1 MNKKRK
7 VDDVLESI
15 FNLVQDAHKELKE
28 SEKNDQNHNNL
39 LVEKEK
45 SIKTHKT
52 LINTKI
58 VSNSKTIDGD
68 WSNLNF
74 KRIELTK
81 DKDITYNG
89 KSTKIK
95 QEHWLSDDYIKKVF
109 FDSLEDWKKKNLKN
123 LTENTYQEVIKE
135 SLKKKLK

>member
-15 FNLVQDAHKELKE
+15 FNLIQDAHKELKE

-45 SIKTHKT
+45 SINIHKS
-52 LINTKI
+52 LIKEKI
-58 VSNSKTIDGD
+58 VSNSKSMDGD

-74 KRIELTK
+74 KRIEFTE
-81 DKDITYNG
+81 DKNITYNG
-89 KSTKIK
+89 ESTKIK
-95 QEHWLSDDYIKKVF
+95 RNIGFLMI
-109 FDSLEDWKKKNLKN
+109 
-123 LTENTYQEVIKE
+123 I
-135 SLKKKLK
+135 

>member
-68 WSNLNF
+68 WSNVNF

-123 LTENTYQEVIKE
+123 LIENTYQEVIKE

>member
-15 FNLVQDAHKELKE
+15 FNLIQDAHKELKE

-39 LVEKEK
+39 LIEKEK
-45 SIKTHKT
+45 SINIHKS
-52 LINTKI
+52 LIKEKI
-58 VSNSKTIDGD
+58 VSNSKSRDGD

-74 KRIELTK
+74 KRIEFTE
-81 DKDITYNG
+81 DKNTTYNG
-89 KSTKIK
+89 ESTKIK
-95 QEHWLSDDYIKKVF
+95 SEHWLSDDYIKKVF

-123 LTENTYQEVIKE
+123 LTENIYQEIIKE